1 MHFERQCSNK
11 ITPLLNMILEF
22 NLSSEQNNTQL
33 YVLSKSLS
41 SIAVKRVGP
50 IKRTSTDKK
59 SYIKNN
65 YA

>member
-41 SIAVKRVGP
+41 SIAVKRVGHM
-50 IKRTSTDKK
+50 KRTSTDKK
-59 SYIKNN
+59 SYIKK
-65 YA
+65 

>member
-1 MHFERQCSNK
+1 
-11 ITPLLNMILEF
+11 MILEF

-41 SIAVKRVGP
+41 SIAVKRVGH

-59 SYIKNN
+59 SYIKK
-65 YA
+65 